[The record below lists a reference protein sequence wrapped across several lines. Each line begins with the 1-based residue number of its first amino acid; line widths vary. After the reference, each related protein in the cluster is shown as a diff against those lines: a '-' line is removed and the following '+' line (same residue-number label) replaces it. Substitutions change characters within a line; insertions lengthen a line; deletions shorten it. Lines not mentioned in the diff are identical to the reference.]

1 MNQSSFCM
9 LKDSEQL
16 DVLYE
21 EGVYIDK
28 RKVGTTSIVLYQLN
42 GFYVEVCYYKYRQLI
57 AWVRCSESIRILD
70 PYLDKMDIAELV
82 VNGER

>member
-1 MNQSSFCM
+1 M